1 MSQSNDILAPRLVVA
16 DSHQIEYI
24 NDCVQDVASDCESL
38 AYALNM
44 IETHDPAS
52 KGIVVAV
59 RTALLANHKY
69 AAEIS
74 IMLSELVLLPQVEV
88 SSDA

>member
-1 MSQSNDILAPRLVVA
+1 MNRSNDTLPPRLVAA
-16 DSHQIEYI
+16 DSHQIEYV
-24 NDCVQDVASDCESL
+24 NDCVQDVSNDCESL
-38 AYALNM
+38 AYALNL

-59 RTALLANHKY
+59 RTALLTNHKY
-69 AAEIS
+69 AADIS

-88 SSDA
+88 SSDV

>member
-1 MSQSNDILAPRLVVA
+1 MSHANDILAPRLVAA
-16 DSHQIEYI
+16 DSYQIEYI
-24 NDCVQDVASDCESL
+24 NDCVQYVSNDCENL

-52 KGIVVAV
+52 QGVVVAV

-69 AAEIS
+69 AADIS
-74 IMLSELVLLPQVEV
+74 IMLSDLVLLPQVEV